1 MDEIK
6 RKLELSR
13 QIVGQ
18 RKDFLLDNIDNYV
31 NAIYDV
37 NGSAWRNDMLVRY
50 IAQFP
55 ETVLDER
62 SSGTRLHRW
71 SVVTLREQLEK
82 WMDAQGC
89 AVVKAGHAIEAGY
102 VLEAAGVISDEDSL
116 AVMPDDASAGTMA
129 TAPSSHDLKSLSE
142 DVAEKL
148 DMVDTR
154 IENLTNSSVGG
165 SAMRE
170 EADEILK
177 VIDAQIATLQARHD
191 QLRRERDEVHAHALA
206 LWIESVYH
214 AYRHQ

>member
-18 RKDFLLDNIDNYV
+18 CKDFLLDNIDNYV
-31 NAIYDV
+31 NAIYNG
-37 NGSAWRNDMLVRY
+37 NGSAWQNDMLACY

-55 ETVLDER
+55 EMVLNEH
-62 SSGTRLHRW
+62 SSGTRFHHW
-71 SVVTLREQLEK
+71 SVMTLREQLER

-102 VLEAAGVISDEDSL
+102 VLEAAGIISDEDSL
-116 AVMPDDASAGTMA
+116 AVAPNDASAGMMA
-129 TAPSSHDLKSLSE
+129 TAPSSHDSKSLSE
-142 DVAEKL
+142 DIAKKL
-148 DMVDTR
+148 DMVDAR

-165 SAMRE
+165 RAMRE
-170 EADEILK
+170 EADKILK
-177 VIDAQIATLQARHD
+177 VIDTQIATLQARHD
-191 QLRRERDEVHAHALA
+191 QLRRERDEVCARALV

-214 AYRHQ
+214 TYYH